1 MTSVHS
7 VENFKDLFEFTA
19 KENSWKNVYFRAYRR
34 NFREKKIYK
43 VGLKKIKLY
52 LAYIFTYG
60 DGYYAYLT
68 HYGQYTKMDAEDIEE
83 VDKRGTKLTPDRAD
97 NLRKRKYMN
106 DRIYTIYKLRTS

>member
-7 VENFKDLFEFTA
+7 VENFKDLIEFTA
-19 KENSWKNVYFRAYRR
+19 KENNWKNVYFRVYRR
-34 NFREKKIYK
+34 NFREEKIYK
-43 VGLKKIKLY
+43 VDLKKIKLY
-52 LAYIFTYG
+52 LAYIFTHG
-60 DGYYAYLT
+60 DDYYSYLT

-83 VDKRGTKLTPDRAD
+83 VDKRGKKLTPDGAE